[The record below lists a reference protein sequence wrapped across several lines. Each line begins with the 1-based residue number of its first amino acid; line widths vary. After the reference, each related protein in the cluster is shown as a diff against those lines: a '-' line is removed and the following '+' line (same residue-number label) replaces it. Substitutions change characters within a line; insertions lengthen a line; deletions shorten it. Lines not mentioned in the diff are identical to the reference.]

1 MPPFAPTGTGE
12 QLHIAGRSGPID
24 NQESTIY
31 GELRG
36 DIQIFVE
43 RNFT

>member
-1 MPPFAPTGTGE
+1 MAHSRQRDLGSNY
-12 QLHIAGRSGPID
+12 IAGRAGQID
-24 NQESTIY
+24 NQESTTY
-31 GELRG
+31 GDLRG